1 MISSLNNIYVAMSK
15 IPFSGRGVFATH
27 EIQKGEIIET
37 CPFIEIPNEEIESI
51 ENSVFINYVYFF
63 GNEKDRMLL
72 ALGFGSIYNHKYSP
86 NAMYKIVAN
95 KKVIEFSAIKD
106 IKKND
111 EITVNYNQESP
122 NAKPLWFE

>member
-1 MISSLNNIYVAMSK
+1 MFLRTNKIYVSKSK
-15 IPFSGRGVFATH
+15 IPDSDRGVFASAAFK
-27 EIQKGEIIET
+27 KGELIET
-37 CPFIEIPNEEIESI
+37 CPFIEVPKDEVESI
-51 ENSVFINYVYFF
+51 ENSIIINYVYFF
-63 GNEKDRMLL
+63 GNEKEKMLL
-72 ALGFGSIYNHKYSP
+72 ALGLGSIYNHSYSP
-86 NAMYKIVAN
+86 NAKYKIVAN